1 VRLLTTILLLACAS
15 VATVTAQKIGYV
27 STSAIRERFPENK
40 AAEQKLQTLV
50 EEWKAEIQQKQK
62 DVEELELEMKKNR
75 LIWSDAERQQHDREL
90 EQRRKERDKLARD
103 RFEPGGD
110 YDKQAK
116 GMFGIVNDKIYAAV
130 QKVAANDGY
139 DIVWDKSTD
148 PLVYVNPKFDLTVK
162 VMQALGIDAEDLD
175 RKQKEAIENDP
186 RNQRTTEPRSR
197 KSRRST
203 NTEEATPPKQDPKQ
217 FTPNV
222 IPQGAD
228 PNATRIVPVDDTTNT
243 QPPPQKDPP

>member
-1 VRLLTTILLLACAS
+1 VRILVTILILATAL
-15 VATVTAQKIGYV
+15 VTTVTAQKIGYV
-27 STSAIRERFPENK
+27 STNAIRERFQDSK

-62 DVEELELEMKKNR
+62 DVDDLELEMKKNR
-75 LIWSDAERQQHDREL
+75 LIWSDTERQQHEREL
-90 EQRRKERDKLARD
+90 EQKRKERDKLARE
-103 RFEPGGD
+103 RFEPGGE

-130 QKVAANDGY
+130 QKVAANEGY

-197 KSRRST
+197 KSRRRT
-203 NTEEATPPKQDPKQ
+203 DPEETTPPKQDPKM
-217 FTPNV
+217 FNPTLV
-222 IPQGAD
+222 PQGAD
-228 PNATRIVPVDDTTNT
+228 PNATTVIPADDTTNPT
-243 QPPPQKDPP
+243 PPPQKDPP